1 MGQVLLGAR
10 DLPLHAHPV
19 PGSPTSCFSGLSQA
33 VQSLKLF
40 VNSKAGSYPVQTW
53 GGKAGWGL
61 EVSPSSSAPRLFQ
74 IDGLEEKLSQCR
86 KDLEAVTSRLYRA
99 ELSPED
105 R

>member
-61 EVSPSSSAPRLFQ
+61 EVSPSRAPVLGELRALRPVSFRLM
-74 IDGLEEKLSQCR
+74 
-86 KDLEAVTSRLYRA
+86 A
-99 ELSPED
+99 
-105 R
+105 